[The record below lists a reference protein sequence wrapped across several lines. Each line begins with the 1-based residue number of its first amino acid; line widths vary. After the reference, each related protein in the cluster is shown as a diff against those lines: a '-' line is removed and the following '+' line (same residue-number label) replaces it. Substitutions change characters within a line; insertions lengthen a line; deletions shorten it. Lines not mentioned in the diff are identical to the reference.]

1 MSRLTV
7 PTFGTQ
13 NHPAG
18 QITLSARRH
27 VSARA
32 SALVG
37 YRVDMLVYGTTVSMV
52 HAGDSDA
59 YVTAN

>member
-1 MSRLTV
+1 MSSLTV

-18 QITLSARRH
+18 QITLSPRRNLT
-27 VSARA
+27 ARA

-37 YRVDMLVYGTTVSMV
+37 FRVDMLLQATTMTL
-52 HAGDSDA
+52 AQAADPALCD
-59 YVTAN
+59 TAS